1 MPNDLTLILGGVR
14 SGKSSY
20 AEELVGR
27 LGGRVLFV
35 ATAKAGDGEMAARIA
50 KHRAG
55 RPAGWHTLEAPLQLA
70 HAVRQQLQADPADVV
85 LLDCLTFLI
94 TNVIL
99 QGLGDEPSDEELDK
113 LDSVAAQA
121 RVTAE
126 LDKLLEAV
134 RSSGIPWVVVS
145 NEVGQGLVPPYHL
158 GRVFRDLQG
167 WANQRVAGE
176 ADRVFLMV
184 AGLALELKGAR
195 AE

>member
-27 LGGRVLFV
+27 LGGRVLYV

>member
-27 LGGRVLFV
+27 LGGRVLYV

-55 RPAGWHTLEAPLQLA
+55 RSAGWHTLEAPLQLA